1 MHEYASG
8 VTSTPKDELFY
19 SCKRRKFIGHN
30 KVKICK
36 LWSQNFKFLGQKIG
50 YPNDHLCFA
59 TKVEMQIFIK
69 HLF

>member
-1 MHEYASG
+1 MGQNE
-8 VTSTPKDELFY
+8 
-19 SCKRRKFIGHN
+19 
-30 KVKICK
+30 VKICK